1 MVIKGITFNNIPN
14 KKLGTQITT
23 VITQSNVGNLSN
35 EDYINN
41 PNFYKIFNAIDI
53 DWNGIQFDQ
62 DTVINDTA
70 DLINI
75 IKSISQE
82 VSTLSSKVTELESA
96 VEAMKEA
103 DLQIN
108 YESQDGNIQ
117 IINPTPPDLE
127 IDYESQ
133 DGNIQVVND

>member
-14 KKLGTQITT
+14 KKLGTKITT
-23 VITQSNVGNLSN
+23 VITQSNVGNSSN
-35 EDYINN
+35 EDYINSQ
-41 PNFYKIFNAIDI
+41 NFYKLYNAIDI

-82 VSTLSSKVTELESA
+82 ISTLSSKVNELESA
-96 VEAMKEA
+96 INELREA
-103 DLQIN
+103 DLEIN
-108 YESQDGNIQ
+108 
-117 IINPTPPDLE
+117 
-127 IDYESQ
+127 YESQ
-133 DGNIQVVND
+133 DGNIQVVNN